1 MIGPGSSTQNLKD
14 HTAKDKCNHAA
25 CTNFD
30 VRRRLQRKVTQASMQ
45 TISEEAANPD
55 YCPGRNGSGFTK
67 ILTFVFLVETVV
79 SMDGI

>member
-1 MIGPGSSTQNLKD
+1 
-14 HTAKDKCNHAA
+14 
-25 CTNFD
+25 
-30 VRRRLQRKVTQASMQ
+30 MQ